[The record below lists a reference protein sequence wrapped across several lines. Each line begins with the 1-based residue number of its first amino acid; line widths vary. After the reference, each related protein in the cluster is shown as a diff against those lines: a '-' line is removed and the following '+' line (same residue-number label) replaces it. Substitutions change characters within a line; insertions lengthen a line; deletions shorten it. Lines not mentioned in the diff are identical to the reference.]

1 VAGLFGWN
9 FLAMSLV
16 GAAAHIPLALLGRGR
31 GPEDA
36 GYFRLA
42 TTIVTA
48 ASHLEHALG
57 RVVYPELA
65 SRWAVGE
72 RAEIAASL
80 RHWTIRYGLPLSLL
94 LLGTVPLLP
103 FIIRLV
109 FGDRYGAMGAGAQ
122 VMLLTVPASTAVFW
136 VNTLYFS
143 SGSIRNWTWGG
154 AVQTA
159 VIAVL
164 AWPAI
169 AYAGFLGMATL
180 FAVANSAF
188 VFIMAALAMR
198 VLMRSGL
205 EISPSRSSMAHGG
218 RP

>member
-36 GYFRLA
+36 

-48 ASHLEHALG
+48 ASHLEHALR

-80 RHWTIRYGLPLSLL
+80 RHWTIRYGLPISLL

-109 FGDRYGAMGAGAQ
+109 FGDRYGAM
-122 VMLLTVPASTAVFW
+122 VP
-136 VNTLYFS
+136 
-143 SGSIRNWTWGG
+143 
-154 AVQTA
+154 
-159 VIAVL
+159 
-164 AWPAI
+164 
-169 AYAGFLGMATL
+169 
-180 FAVANSAF
+180 
-188 VFIMAALAMR
+188 
-198 VLMRSGL
+198 
-205 EISPSRSSMAHGG
+205 G
-218 RP
+218 RR